1 MAFLQQQ
8 YKEIEEQIRIWKIR
22 YLFKKIG
29 DIKESSH
36 VKMGMIKDR
45 NSKDLTETEEIKK
58 RWQKYTEVLYKKG
71 LNNFDNNNGVVTNLE
86 LYIIK
91 CEFKWALGKIIL
103 NKVSGCDGIPAELF
117 QILKKKKK
125 KKKDTVNM
133 LYSICQQI

>member
-71 LNNFDNNNGVVTNLE
+71 LNNFDNNNGVVTHLE
-86 LYIIK
+86 PD
-91 CEFKWALGKIIL
+91 IL
-103 NKVSGCDGIPAELF
+103 EC
-117 QILKKKKK
+117 
-125 KKKDTVNM
+125 
-133 LYSICQQI
+133 